1 MSAATSSIRASI
13 DAPEGLSKG
22 TITATP
28 VSTFAILASWTIET
42 DTAWDKG
49 RSVVAS
55 RGTAAH
61 ALRTEKNLRE
71 LVRTNDIVLVSAV
84 GALLDGA
91 NIHHLVLD
99 QNMSIIEGSLGIL
112 PRRILVHEDD
122 ARAARQILA
131 DAGLSHELRPDE

>member
-1 MSAATSSIRASI
+1 MRQGPVAVDTRRLNPVRTGKG
-13 DAPEGLSKG
+13 APK
-22 TITATP
+22 
-28 VSTFAILASWTIET
+28 
-42 DTAWDKG
+42 
-49 RSVVAS
+49 
-55 RGTAAH
+55 
-61 ALRTEKNLRE
+61 LRE

-122 ARAARQILA
+122 NREARQILS
-131 DAGLSHELRPDE
+131 DAGLAHELRADD